1 MTKKQKKQKKEEKQL
16 KKNPVDFTMM
26 ITILLLLALG
36 LVMVL
41 SASSPTSLAKYNNSY
56 VFFVKQL
63 IFGAL
68 GVIAMC
74 IISKIDYRFWKNF
87 YKIGSSDI
95 LSSRFFLDSSGTMP
109 LLTSIKQS
117 AGNITHH
124 QF

>member
-87 YKIGSSDI
+87 YK
-95 LSSRFFLDSSGTMP
+95 LSIQNRGIP
-109 LLTSIKQS
+109 L
-117 AGNITHH
+117 
-124 QF
+124 